1 MRMGHIR
8 RTISNHVL
16 SLYDDYPRQFWVLM
30 GAAFI
35 DMVGNSLLLTFFAL
49 FLTDKFD
56 ISMAR
61 AGVVFAVFAATSF
74 VGSTLGG
81 ALVDS
86 IGRKPVVLFGLVA
99 SALGN
104 LAVVLADSFTLVCVF
119 AAVLGIADSIATPAW
134 QSMKAD
140 ILPPEKRSEGF
151 GLSRV
156 LFNLALVVGPALG
169 GLLAGV
175 SFVLVFA
182 VDAVASV
189 VTAILL
195 FIFIPETKPDRPK
208 DAAVQQKP
216 DSLLRT
222 FRGYGQVLG
231 DRTFFVFVLI
241 STAVSLVYFQMN
253 TTLSVYLRDE
263 RGIALEQFG
272 LLISLNAVLIVAL
285 QLSVTRKI
293 RRRGLPSMLVLAAG
307 ALCYALGFSMFGYTH
322 TYALF
327 ALAMVV
333 ITAGEILSV
342 PVGQA
347 IAARLAPDHMRGR
360 YLAVYSLNLMIASG
374 LGPWLAGQVINTLG
388 FEWVWYIAGF
398 IGVGAALA
406 YFAMHLMVDVPE
418 AAARP
423 VERAPERV
431 AETGR

>member
-1 MRMGHIR
+1 MSAGRIR
-8 RTISNHVL
+8 SFLAARLLNV
-16 SLYDDYPRQFWVLM
+16 YGDYPRQFWVLM

-35 DMVGNSLLLTFFAL
+35 DMVGNTLLLTFFAL

-61 AGVVFAVFAATSF
+61 AGIVFAIFAATNF
-74 VGSTLGG
+74 VGGTLGG

-86 IGRKPVVLFGLVA
+86 LGRKPVVLFGLVA

-104 LAVVLADSFTLVCVF
+104 LAVVLAGSFTLVCGF
-119 AAVLGIADSIATPAW
+119 AAILGIADSIATPAW

-156 LFNLALVVGPALG
+156 MFNLALVVGPALG

-189 VTAILL
+189 ITAVLL
-195 FIFIPETKPDRPK
+195 FIFIPETKPDRSE
-208 DAAVQQKP
+208 DAPQQKP

-222 FRGYGQVLG
+222 FRGYGQVLS

-241 STAVSLVYFQMN
+241 ATAVSLVYFQMN

-263 RGIALEQFG
+263 HGIALEKFG
-272 LLISLNAVLIVAL
+272 LLISLNAVLIVFL
-285 QLSVTRKI
+285 QLPVTRKI
-293 RRRGLPSMLVLAAG
+293 RQRGLPSMLVLSVG
-307 ALCYALGFSMFGYTH
+307 TLLYALGFSMFGYTQ

-418 AAARP
+418 TAPRP